1 MKFKFNPKHNSIAA
15 YVIIVFAVC
24 LLLVALVFK
33 YTTFIN
39 YAGKFFSIISPV
51 IWGIGIA
58 YILNPFM
65 MFCERHYKK
74 WFCKKK
80 NRSSLTRSLAITT
93 SLIVFL
99 GATIA
104 LIVAIIPEIKIT
116 ISNFFQTLPA
126 YLDNLQKYITD
137 ILNQIIEW
145 RPELADVIIIEDI
158 EFNNIHKLVLN
169 AAHKLEPKFND
180 MFTDS
185 SVIST
190 ITTSA
195 WSFIV
200 AFKDFI
206 LGFVISIYFLYNK
219 ETYLAQITKLIH
231 VIFSERKRNI
241 ILRIASRA
249 NETFLHYFT
258 GMALDSLAIGFIS
271 FITLNI
277 MGIGDYAILI
287 SIILGVTNMIPVF
300 GPIVGSVP
308 SALLIFLTSPQKTII
323 FIIFIIVLQQ
333 IDGNIIA
340 PKIIGN
346 SLGLSPFWI
355 IFSILLGGGLFG
367 FTGIIIFVP
376 SFAVIYSLVK
386 ELVEDEL
393 EKKNLPVS
401 TDKYRRERSEPIIQ
415 LSNFKFTKPRIPR
428 KKIFRRE
435 SKKEKEVKKEN
446 DINENNTTEKE

>member
-15 YVIIVFAVC
+15 YVVIVFAIC

-39 YAGKFFSIISPV
+39 YAGKILSIISPV

-58 YILNPFM
+58 YALNPFM

-74 WFCKKK
+74 WLCKKK
-80 NRSSLTRSLAITT
+80 DRSSLTRSLAITT
-93 SLIVFL
+93 SILLFL
-99 GATIA
+99 GTVTA
-104 LIVAIIPEIKIT
+104 LIVAIIPEIKATIT
-116 ISNFFQTLPA
+116 DFFRTLPT
-126 YLDNLQKYITD
+126 YLNNLQKYITG

-145 RPELADVIIIEDI
+145 RPELADTFNVNDI
-158 EFNNIHKLVLN
+158 EFNNLHELIMN
-169 AAHKLEPKFND
+169 AAEKLEPKLNEI
-180 MFTDS
+180 FTDE
-185 SVIST
+185 SVISK

-195 WSFIV
+195 WSFII

-231 VIFSERKRNI
+231 VIFPERKRNI
-241 ILRIASRA
+241 ILRIASRT

-258 GMALDSLAIGFIS
+258 GMALDSLAIGLIS
-271 FITLNI
+271 FTALYI
-277 MGIGDYAILI
+277 MGVGDYAILI

-308 SALLIFLTSPQKTII
+308 SAMLIFLTSPQKTII

-333 IDGNIIA
+333 VDGNIIA

-346 SLGLSPFWI
+346 TLGLSPFWI

-367 FTGIIIFVP
+367 FMGIIIFVP
-376 SFAVIYSLVK
+376 SFAVIYSLIK
-386 ELVEDEL
+386 ELVEDSL

-401 TDKYRRERSEPIIQ
+401 TNEYRNERSEPIIQ
-415 LSNFKFTKPRIPR
+415 LSNFKFSKPRIPR

-435 SKKEKEVKKEN
+435 SKKEREAKKEN
-446 DINENNTTEKE
+446 HTNENNVTEKE

>member
-1 MKFKFNPKHNSIAA
+1 
-15 YVIIVFAVC
+15 
-24 LLLVALVFK
+24 
-33 YTTFIN
+33 
-39 YAGKFFSIISPV
+39 
-51 IWGIGIA
+51 
-58 YILNPFM
+58 
-65 MFCERHYKK
+65 
-74 WFCKKK
+74 
-80 NRSSLTRSLAITT
+80 
-93 SLIVFL
+93 
-99 GATIA
+99 
-104 LIVAIIPEIKIT
+104 
-116 ISNFFQTLPA
+116 
-126 YLDNLQKYITD
+126 
-137 ILNQIIEW
+137 
-145 RPELADVIIIEDI
+145 
-158 EFNNIHKLVLN
+158 
-169 AAHKLEPKFND
+169 
-180 MFTDS
+180 
-185 SVIST
+185 
-190 ITTSA
+190 
-195 WSFIV
+195 
-200 AFKDFI
+200 
-206 LGFVISIYFLYNK
+206 
-219 ETYLAQITKLIH
+219 
-231 VIFSERKRNI
+231 
-241 ILRIASRA
+241 
-249 NETFLHYFT
+249 
-258 GMALDSLAIGFIS
+258 
-271 FITLNI
+271 